1 MAKQALS
8 WKRAGAIGWRDLKSA
23 PAKFGFVVL
32 SVAVGV
38 AALVGVR
45 GFSESFRRTL
55 SLEARSLMAG
65 DLSARI
71 FHQPT
76 GDETRKIAGIEKQ
89 GAGGIRLTWV
99 TEAVSMASVAPD
111 PVPLLVS
118 LKAVDPDEYPYYG
131 TAELEPAIGLKQA
144 LDGDSAV
151 VAEEFLIR
159 LNARVGQTLRLG
171 GRSFRISAMLK
182 QEPDRISAGAGWGP
196 RVMISQAALARTG
209 LLAPGSRVSERLLV
223 KLPEKLAAGVSIGA
237 EAEAVRKQVEEA
249 LPDAQ
254 VMDFKEGNPG
264 LSQGL
269 DNATAILSLI
279 CLVAM
284 VLGAIGV
291 AMAMHAHLEQRMDML
306 AILKAVGAGS
316 GDLLR
321 IFLLQTLGLGLAGG
335 LLGVAAGLGVMAV
348 LPAVFGK
355 LLPVEAQL
363 EFPWRSVA
371 AGLGTGLLTTLLFC
385 LPPLLDVRNV
395 RPVLVLR
402 RLVEQGPGG
411 NVEEWIE
418 RPLISRILERL
429 SPTFLLRIIS
439 GVYAWSV
446 SWAVPLLWF
455 SLPKFALRALA
466 QIVRWLKVMRAHV
479 DAWLA
484 GWWARRLQ
492 LGISVLVVVALGGI
506 AWALSDSV
514 TVGWRFALY
523 FAIALVVLLVLAA
536 VSLRTLRFLLDR
548 VRLRLPSSLRHGLAN
563 LYRPGNQSAA
573 VLAALGTGVMLILAV
588 FLMQAA
594 LLRDI
599 RETASPKLPNIF
611 LVDVTTD
618 EVAGVKDFFQHQAG
632 VSQALDLMPVVT
644 GRFISL
650 NGKPVEQMKEQ
661 HFPRRMLESAELS
674 WADAAPAGDKLTQG
688 KWWTDAEAAELAMGE
703 GVALRLHLGVGSVV
717 ELEVGES
724 VRKLKVA
731 AIYRADGN
739 HLGARIQ
746 FVLPSGQLKD
756 QQATWY
762 GGAHIDPKQVA
773 GMERALFAAFPT
785 VTVINLADVLE
796 RIESVINQITFV
808 VRFLAGFSIFA
819 GLAILASSIAS
830 TRFRR
835 MQEAVVLKTLGATR
849 MRIVRTFSVEFS
861 VLGLLAGSVGVVFA
875 NLLTRVLLRKLE
887 VGFHIE
893 WLATLIALVGTAV
906 LATATGWIAS
916 YRILGLRPLE
926 VLREE

>member
-1 MAKQALS
+1 MAKRALS
-8 WKRAGAIGWRDLKSA
+8 WKRAGAIGWRDLRSA
-23 PAKFGFVVL
+23 PGKFGFVVL

-55 SLEARSLMAG
+55 STEARSLMAG

-76 GDETRKIAGIEKQ
+76 GEEKARIAAILLP
-89 GAGGIRLTWV
+89 GAGTTGATRTATRTTWV
-99 TEAVSMASVAPD
+99 TETVSMASVPPD

-118 LKAVDPDEYPYYG
+118 LKAVDPGEYPYYG
-131 TAELEPAIGLKQA
+131 QAELEPAMSLDRA

-159 LNARVGQTLRLG
+159 LNASVGQTLRLG
-171 GRSFRISAMLK
+171 GRNFRIAAVLR
-182 QEPDRISAGAGWGP
+182 QEPDRISAGAGMGP
-196 RVMISQAALARTG
+196 RVMISQAALERTG
-209 LLAPGSRVSERLLV
+209 LLAPGSRASQRLLM
-223 KLPEKLAAGVSIGA
+223 KLPAGVD
-237 EAEAVRKQVEEA
+237 AVGLRKKVEEA

-254 VMDFKEGNPG
+254 VMDFREGNPG

-269 DNATAILSLI
+269 DNSTAILSLI

-335 LLGVAAGLGVMAV
+335 LVGVAAGVGVMAA
-348 LPAVFGK
+348 LPAVFGN
-355 LLPVEAQL
+355 LLPVHAQL
-363 EFPWRSVA
+363 EFPWRSIA

-385 LPPLLDVRNV
+385 LPPLLDVRAV

-411 NVEEWIE
+411 I
-418 RPLISRILERL
+418 
-429 SPTFLLRIIS
+429 
-439 GVYAWSV
+439 GG
-446 SWAVPLLWF
+446 WF
-455 SLPKFALRALA
+455 KR
-466 QIVRWLKVMRAHV
+466 
-479 DAWLA
+479 
-484 GWWARRLQ
+484 WWARRLQ
-492 LGISVLVVVALGGI
+492 LGISVVVVAALGGI
-506 AWALSDSV
+506 AWALSDSAK
-514 TVGWRFALY
+514 VGGWFAAL
-523 FAIALVVLLVLAA
+523 FAMALVVLLALAA
-536 VSLRTLRFLLDR
+536 VALWTLRLVLNR
-548 VRLRLPSSLRHGLAN
+548 VRLRLPSFLRHGLAN

-573 VLAALGTGVMLILAV
+573 VMAALGTGVMLILAV

-594 LLRDI
+594 LLRDL
-599 RETASPKLPNIF
+599 RETASPKLPNVFVI
-611 LVDVTTD
+611 DVATD
-618 EVAGVKDFFQHQAG
+618 EVAGVKQFFARQPG
-632 VSQALDLMPVVT
+632 VSQASGQALDLIPVVT
-644 GRFISL
+644 GRFVSL
-650 NGKPVEQMKEQ
+650 NGKGLEQLKEQ
-661 HFPRRMLESAELS
+661 HFPRRMLESAELT
-674 WADAAPAGDKLTQG
+674 WADAAPLGDKVTQG
-688 KWWTDAEAAELAMGE
+688 KWWSDAGVSELAVSE
-703 GVALRLHLGVGSVV
+703 GVAQRLHLGVGSAV
-717 ELEVGES
+717 ELEVGGT
-724 VRKLKVA
+724 VRPLKVA
-731 AIYRADGN
+731 AIYRADGQ
-739 HLGARIQ
+739 HLGARVS
-746 FVLPSGQLKD
+746 FVLPSGQAKD
-756 QQATWY
+756 EPATWY
-762 GGAHIDPKQVA
+762 GGAHVDPKQVGA
-773 GMERALFAAFPT
+773 MERALFAAYPT
-785 VTVINLADVLE
+785 VTVINLADVLA
-796 RIESVINQITFV
+796 RIESVVDQITFV

-819 GLAILASSIAS
+819 GLMILASSIAS

-835 MQEAVVLKTLGATR
+835 MREAVVLKTLGATR

-875 NLLTRVLLRKLE
+875 NLLTRVLLHKLE

-893 WLATLIALVGTAV
+893 WYATLIALVGTAV
-906 LATATGWIAS
+906 LATVTGWIAS

>member
-1 MAKQALS
+1 MAKRALS
-8 WKRAGAIGWRDLKSA
+8 WKRAGVIGWRDLKSA
-23 PAKFGFVVL
+23 PGKFGFVVL

-45 GFSESFRRTL
+45 GFSDSFRRTL
-55 SLEARSLMAG
+55 STEARALMAG
-65 DLSARI
+65 DLSARM
-71 FHQPT
+71 FHPPT
-76 GDETRKIAGIEKQ
+76 AEELGKVKAIEQ
-89 GAGGIRLTWV
+89 QGIRGTWV
-99 TEAVSMASVAPD
+99 TETISMASAPPD

-118 LKAVDPDEYPYYG
+118 LKAVDPGEYPYYG
-131 TAELEPAIGLKQA
+131 KAELEPDMSLQQA

-159 LNARVGQTLRLG
+159 LNAHVGQTLRLG
-171 GRSFRISAMLK
+171 GRNFRIAAILR
-182 QEPDRISAGAGWGP
+182 QEPDRISGGAGLGP
-196 RVMISQAALARTG
+196 RVMISQAALVRTG
-209 LLAPGSRVSERLLV
+209 LLAPGSRASQRLLMRLPD
-223 KLPEKLAAGVSIGA
+223 KLPAGFTAGTDTA
-237 EAEAVRKQVEEA
+237 LLRKQLEAA

-254 VMDFKEGNPG
+254 VMDFREGNPA

-269 DNATAILSLI
+269 DNSTAILSLI

-316 GDLLR
+316 ADLLR

-335 LLGVAAGLGVMAV
+335 VLGVAAGVGVMAA

-355 LLPVEAQL
+355 LLPVHATLQ
-363 EFPWRSVA
+363 FPWRSIA

-385 LPPLLDVRNV
+385 LPPLLDVRGV

-402 RLVEQGPGG
+402 RLVEPGPEGLGG
-411 NVEEWIE
+411 
-418 RPLISRILERL
+418 
-429 SPTFLLRIIS
+429 
-439 GVYAWSV
+439 
-446 SWAVPLLWF
+446 WF
-455 SLPKFALRALA
+455 AK
-466 QIVRWLKVMRAHV
+466 
-479 DAWLA
+479 
-484 GWWARRLQ
+484 WWARRLQ
-492 LGISVLVVVALGGI
+492 LAISVVVILALGGI
-506 AWALSDSV
+506 AWALSDSAK
-514 TVGWRFALY
+514 VGTWFALL
-523 FAIALVVLLVLAA
+523 FTIALVVLLVLAA
-536 VSLRTLRFLLDR
+536 VALRTLRFLLNR

-573 VLAALGTGVMLILAV
+573 VLAALGTGVMLILTV
-588 FLMQAA
+588 YLMQAA
-594 LLRDI
+594 LLRDL
-599 RETASPKLPNIF
+599 RATASPRLPNIF

-632 VSQALDLMPVVT
+632 VSQALDLMPVVP
-644 GRFISL
+644 GRFVSL
-650 NGKPVEQMKEQ
+650 NGKPLEQLKEQ
-661 HFPRRMLESAELS
+661 HFPRRMLENAELT
-674 WADAAPAGDKLTQG
+674 WADAPPEGDKVTQG
-688 KWWTDAEAAELAMGE
+688 KWWSDGGAAQLAIGE
-703 GVALRLHLGVGSVV
+703 GGTVHS
-717 ELEVGES
+717 
-724 VRKLKVA
+724 LKVA
-731 AIYRADGN
+731 AVYRADGQ
-739 HLGARIQ
+739 HLGSRVA

-756 QQATWY
+756 QAATWY
-762 GGAHIDPKQVA
+762 GGAHVDPKQVA
-773 GMERALFAAFPT
+773 AMERALFVAYPT
-785 VTVINLADVLE
+785 ITVINLADVLA
-796 RIESVINQITFV
+796 RIESVVDQITFV

-819 GLAILASSIAS
+819 GLMILASSIAS

-835 MQEAVVLKTLGATR
+835 MREAVVLKTLGATR

-875 NLLTRVLLRKLE
+875 NVLTRVLLRKLE

-893 WLATLIALVGTAV
+893 WTATLVALVGTAV